1 MKTYKYCPHCGN
13 VQEYESLEN
22 CLLCNTKMVTT
33 DIPYDFMEWTT
44 NEEEVKNRIY
54 KKYGVKYKKEY
65 DPHALEKL
73 AQAKEKEEY
82 IPRCPTCQSPDVE
95 KLSTATKIVSTGFF
109 GLGSKTVG
117 KTYKCK
123 NCGYYW

>member
-13 VQEYESLEN
+13 VQEFETIEN
-22 CLLCNTKMVTT
+22 CLLCNAKMVTT

-54 KKYGVKYKKEY
+54 KKYDVKYKKEY

-73 AQAKEKEEY
+73 AQPKEKEEY

-95 KLSTATKIVSTGFF
+95 RLSTATKIVSTGFF
-109 GLGSKTVG
+109 GLGSKTIG

>member
-1 MKTYKYCPHCGN
+1 MKTYKYCPYCGN

-22 CLLCNTKMVTT
+22 CLLCNTTMVTT

-44 NEEEVKNRIY
+44 NEEEVKNKIY

-73 AQAKEKEEY
+73 AQAKEKGEY

>member
-1 MKTYKYCPHCGN
+1 
-13 VQEYESLEN
+13 
-22 CLLCNTKMVTT
+22 MVTT

-44 NEEEVKNRIY
+44 NEEEVKKRIY
-54 KKYGVKYKKEY
+54 KKYDVKYKREY

-73 AQAKEKEEY
+73 AQVKEKEEY

>member
-22 CLLCNTKMVTT
+22 CLLCNTTMVTT

-82 IPRCPTCQSPDVE
+82 IPRCPTCNSPDIC
-95 KLSTATKIVSTGFF
+95 KISIGRKIVGFGVAGVF
-109 GLGSKTVG
+109 SSNFG
-117 KTYKCK
+117 KTMVCN
-123 NCGYYW
+123 NCGYKW